1 MKSVV
6 LAATLGVAIGL
17 SMSGAQAATTPAMGK
32 KLTDMQL
39 YCSVIHWTAK
49 CTTPAKAVVKTV
61 AMVKPVVAKPATT
74 GIKTMSCVPA
84 AKGKAYLY
92 ECVWK

>member
-1 MKSVV
+1 M
-6 LAATLGVAIGL
+6 
-17 SMSGAQAATTPAMGK
+17 
-32 KLTDMQL
+32 
-39 YCSVIHWTAK
+39 HWTAK
-49 CTTPAKAVVKTV
+49 CDPREARGQAVVKTV